1 MQQHALDNFKRV
13 GVEVRTGVRV
23 TEVRRCRFGCRCRT
37 GCCRAPPARAH
48 VPHHQTSCLCL
59 HAPMCLPASFPAF
72 LPVQVSK
79 DSITLSTGEVIKY
92 GVCVWSAGNAPR
104 PLVQQLAT
112 QIPQQV
118 GQPVCCWQPW
128 WLQAVQQAALARS
141 ATGGGSRCKRYSRQ
155 AAF

>member
-1 MQQHALDNFKRV
+1 M
-13 GVEVRTGVRV
+13 
-23 TEVRRCRFGCRCRT
+23 
-37 GCCRAPPARAH
+37 
-48 VPHHQTSCLCL
+48 
-59 HAPMCLPASFPAF
+59 PASKCMHPCASSPPSCPAF

-118 GQPVCCWQPW
+118 RQPVGLVLLLW
-128 WLQAVQQAALARS
+128 WLQAVQQH
-141 ATGGGSRCKRYSRQ
+141 
-155 AAF
+155 